1 MKYDLKIGNKLVS
14 FDLQENDGNYIVTID
29 EKKFTGEIIKVD
41 THLYSFIVD
50 GSTYNIAIN
59 KEGRKIQIYY
69 KGDFFEFE
77 IPSQREKVSS
87 ENATGIDKINAP
99 MPGRVIKILKNIGDN
114 VSEGDGLVVV
124 AAMKMVSE
132 LKTSIEGKVTEIKVK
147 EGDTV
152 ELGAHLITVENPDQ
166 E

>member
-114 VSEGDGLVVV
+114 VSEGEGLVVV
-124 AAMKMVSE
+124 EAMKMESE
-132 LKTSIEGKVTEIKVK
+132 LKTSIEGKVTEIKVLPRYTRK
-147 EGDTV
+147 
-152 ELGAHLITVENPDQ
+152 LY
-166 E
+166 

>member
-69 KGDFFEFE
+69 KGDFFEFLE
-77 IPSQREKVSS
+77 
-87 ENATGIDKINAP
+87 T
-99 MPGRVIKILKNIGDN
+99 
-114 VSEGDGLVVV
+114 
-124 AAMKMVSE
+124 
-132 LKTSIEGKVTEIKVK
+132 
-147 EGDTV
+147 
-152 ELGAHLITVENPDQ
+152 
-166 E
+166 

>member
-1 MKYDLKIGNKLVS
+1 
-14 FDLQENDGNYIVTID
+14 
-29 EKKFTGEIIKVD
+29 
-41 THLYSFIVD
+41 
-50 GSTYNIAIN
+50 
-59 KEGRKIQIYY
+59 
-69 KGDFFEFE
+69 
-77 IPSQREKVSS
+77 
-87 ENATGIDKINAP
+87 

-114 VSEGDGLVVV
+114 VSEGEGLVVV
-124 AAMKMVSE
+124 EAMKMESE